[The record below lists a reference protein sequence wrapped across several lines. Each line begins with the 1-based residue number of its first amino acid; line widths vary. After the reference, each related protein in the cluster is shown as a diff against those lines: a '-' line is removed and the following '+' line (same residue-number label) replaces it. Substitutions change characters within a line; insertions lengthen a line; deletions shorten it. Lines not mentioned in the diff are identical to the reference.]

1 MKSRRVLMAQYALLG
16 VPFPTLA
23 LTVGLGSPLALCITF
38 AGPLLIMAAVVV
50 WELKAYPI

>member
-1 MKSRRVLMAQYALLG
+1 MAQYALLG